1 MLFALSFHLKPDLQ
15 CIGKDLSPASLEGW
29 QLLACLAQP
38 LLSFPVGISLLSIP
52 TYFCKN
58 FFPLQ
63 MQFQLGQRIKGQMVC
78 LSIHPD
84 CWIEIEIRLYA
95 SKVQNKLYNPSF
107 YQSRKNK
114 VCYFLHLSIQ
124 GLLKLHYGKGLNSIH
139 PWAKMLKSKRV
150 GREWQ

>member
-1 MLFALSFHLKPDLQ
+1 
-15 CIGKDLSPASLEGW
+15 
-29 QLLACLAQP
+29 
-38 LLSFPVGISLLSIP
+38 
-52 TYFCKN
+52 
-58 FFPLQ
+58 

-124 GLLKLHYGKGLNSIH
+124 GLLKLHYGKGLNSIRLKC
-139 PWAKMLKSKRV
+139 WSKKELVGNGSRERKSKSYV
-150 GREWQ
+150 WSSMHNVPWTLGEESLFVADPKNDDGWWALEKISYPIPPSLLEKI